1 MVDFKVNM
9 EPKETMKSKNA
20 KSLNQLFLEY
30 GTVVAFVIIVVI
42 ATILYPRFLMP
53 ENLLNIYSQLSIIGV
68 MSIGMTFVLIL
79 GGIDMSVGGIYAA
92 SAVVVA
98 SLADSLPLIVVILI
112 TLLFGLTLGLL
123 NGIIVTKFNVPAF
136 IATLGSGSIFTGM
149 ALLYSNSQPFY
160 VEKTSFQW
168 IGSGYIGAIPVSVI
182 LLLLAYVI
190 AGVILTYTTFGRSL
204 FSIGGNREASRLS
217 GLRVNGISALVYGI
231 SGMCAAL
238 AGIIIA
244 SRLGQGQA
252 NIGETIVLDVIAAV
266 VIGGTSLYGGQGA
279 IWRTFI
285 GGSTLIILSN
295 VFDSMAMS
303 PYWQSIFKGIIII
316 AAVMFDFYTR
326 SKLNK

>member
-1 MVDFKVNM
+1 MLESKINLEHKKYF
-9 EPKETMKSKNA
+9 KSKNI
-20 KSLNQLFLEY
+20 NYLFLEY
-30 GTVVAFVIIVVI
+30 GTVVAFIIIIAV
-42 ATILYPRFLMP
+42 ATILYPRFLLP

-68 MSIGMTFVLIL
+68 MSIGMTFVLIT
-79 GGIDMSVGGIYAA
+79 GGLDMSVGGIYAA
-92 SAVVVA
+92 SAVLVA
-98 SLADSLPLIVVILI
+98 SLADHLPLAVVIVI
-112 TLLFGLTLGLL
+112 TILFGFILGLL
-123 NGIIVTKFNVPAF
+123 NGVIVTKFNVPAF

-149 ALLYSNSQPFY
+149 ALLYSDSQPFY

-168 IGSGYIGAIPVSVI
+168 LGSGFVGVIPASVI
-182 LLLLAYVI
+182 FLFLAYFI
-190 AGVILTYTTFGRSL
+190 AGIILTFTTFGKSL
-204 FSIGGNREASRLS
+204 FSIGGNKEASRLS
-217 GLRVNGISALVYGI
+217 GLRVNGITTSVYGI

-238 AGIIIA
+238 SGIIIA

-303 PYWQSIFKGIIII
+303 PYWQSTFKGIIII
-316 AAVMFDFYTR
+316 GAVMFDFYTR

>member
-1 MVDFKVNM
+1 MLDYKVNIEQNKM
-9 EPKETMKSKNA
+9 FKPKKNI
-20 KSLNQLFLEY
+20 NHLFLEY
-30 GTVVAFVIIVVI
+30 GTVVAFIIIIVA
-42 ATILYPRFLMP
+42 ATILYPRFLVP

-68 MSIGMTFVLIL
+68 MSIGMTFVLIT
-79 GGIDMSVGGIYAA
+79 GGLDMSVGGIYAA
-92 SAVVVA
+92 SAVLVA
-98 SLADSLPLIVVILI
+98 SLADSLPLVIVMVITI
-112 TLLFGLTLGLL
+112 LFGFTLGLL
-123 NGIIVTKFNVPAF
+123 NGIVVTKFNVPAF

-149 ALLYSNSQPFY
+149 ALLYSKSQPFY

-168 IGSGYIGAIPVSVI
+168 IGSGYVSVIPVSVI
-182 LLLLAYVI
+182 LLFLAYII
-190 AGVILTYTTFGRSL
+190 AGVILTFTTFGRSL
-204 FSIGGNREASRLS
+204 FSIGGNKEASRLS
-217 GLRVNGISALVYGI
+217 GLRVNGITTSVYGI
-231 SGMCAAL
+231 SGICAAIS
-238 AGIIIA
+238 GIIIA

-316 AAVMFDFYTR
+316 GAVMFDFYTR

>member
-1 MVDFKVNM
+1 MLDSNVNM
-9 EPKETMKSKNA
+9 EYKKEMVKTNKYRN
-20 KSLNQLFLEY
+20 LLLEY
-30 GTVVAFVIIVVI
+30 GTVVAFIIIIVA
-42 ATILYPRFLMP
+42 ATILYPRFLLP
-53 ENLLNIYSQLSIIGV
+53 DNLLNIYSHLAIIGI
-68 MSIGMTFVLIL
+68 MSIGMTFVLIT
-79 GGIDMSVGGIYAA
+79 GGLDMSIGGIYAA
-92 SAVVVA
+92 SAVLVA
-98 SLADSLPLIVVILI
+98 SLADSMPLIFVLLI
-112 TLLFGLTLGLL
+112 TIIFGFTLGLL

-136 IATLGSGSIFTGM
+136 IATLGSGSIFTGI

-168 IGSGYIGAIPVSVI
+168 IGSGYISSIPVSVI
-182 LLLLAYVI
+182 LLFLAYII
-190 AGVILTYTTFGRSL
+190 AGVILTFTTFGRSL
-204 FSIGGNREASRLS
+204 FSIGGNKEASRLS
-217 GLRVNGISALVYGI
+217 GLRVNGITSSVYGI
-231 SGMCAAL
+231 SGMCAAIS
-238 AGIIIA
+238 GIIIA

-285 GGSTLIILSN
+285 GGSILIILSN

-316 AAVMFDFYTR
+316 GAVMFDYYSR